1 MATLPQT
8 QTQESEDESLAR
20 FHRAV
25 RDNEMK
31 IDLWAL
37 PLETLGVYVTTFTR
51 TAGLLRILNT
61 GLRTLPKT
69 FTFRH
74 FLHE

>member
-37 PLETLGVYVTTFTR
+37 PLETLGV
-51 TAGLLRILNT
+51 
-61 GLRTLPKT
+61 
-69 FTFRH
+69 
-74 FLHE
+74 

>member
-1 MATLPQT
+1 MVTLPRT

-25 RDNEMK
+25 HDTESK

-37 PLETLGVYVTTFTR
+37 PLETLGVYVAAFTR
-51 TAGLLRILNT
+51 TAGLLRIPNT